1 MGTWQVTLTGQTLPC
16 AVQVT
21 GGTINGIANVTPYHS
36 IATALGN
43 VNVTP
48 LTDLLVANLAGTAT
62 PSIWFAGLRTAPA
75 PISVI
80 TQSQVAAAFVKLRAA
95 MPGLTALNSI
105 NPITTTFTPTP
116 GNVSDDTLSALKLA
130 IANTSVTYASLLGNA
145 AIPGFTAPATNFDTA
160 LTTAYAGLIGGT
172 TAGGGS
178 STPSTPAP
186 TYSWSAGSPV
196 YATGAISTYA
206 PSMTSLSNGK
216 LMAVYAQREAS
227 GNSVYAAL
235 GDYATGTWGTPVALT
250 GSVGSVQGISNS
262 SGWNQPTPSTVI
274 TANAITGNALAA
286 WTTQVTGETTY
297 RVWVSAYSAAAK
309 TWGSATQVGVALQSG
324 LKASSSV
331 AGGMAIAWTQ
341 TSTVVSGK
349 ASLGTYLSSSAGA
362 ITTDVLELGI
372 TSASGLKIGLSN
384 ADMLV
389 VAWSGANQQVMLA
402 RRGTS
407 SWTTPVV
414 AGAGTPAEDANI
426 DLAVATDGSGAAVWR
441 GIDPSIHTAVFDA
454 TGAINSTAT
463 LRVGSIDNA
472 RPAVAALGLGKFI
485 TVFASSSIAT
495 GSSGW
500 YTPYS
505 AAYDS
510 STGWATP
517 ITINADGQAGYS
529 RINVSANGS
538 VMAVIHGLS
547 QGAYLLAAGSSSW
560 TGVNVVAYNGNIPA
574 SSMEASTG
582 RTAMLWANGTQ
593 LIGNFYR

>member
-21 GGTINGIANVTPYHS
+21 GGTINGIANVTSYRS
-36 IATALGN
+36 IATAFGN

-145 AIPGFTAPATNFDTA
+145 AIPGFAAPATNFDTA

-172 TAGGGS
+172 AAGGGS
-178 STPSTPAP
+178 STPSTPSP

-216 LMAVYAQREAS
+216 LMAVYSQREAS
-227 GNSVYAAL
+227 GNGVYAAL

-262 SGWNQPTPSTVI
+262 SGWNQPTPSTVV

-324 LKASSSV
+324 LKASSSA

-341 TSTVVSGK
+341 TSTVGSGK

-454 TGAINSTAT
+454 TGAINSTAS
-463 LRVGSIDNA
+463 LHVGSVDNA
-472 RPAVAALGLGKFI
+472 RPAIAALGAGRFI
-485 TVFASSSIAT
+485 TVFAASSLSGPSVLYYDLCTSI
-495 GSSGW
+495 
-500 YTPYS
+500 
-505 AAYDS
+505 YDS
-510 STGWATP
+510 STGWSNP
-517 ITINADGQAGYS
+517 INLNNNSDVGDTHVG
-529 RINVSANGS
+529 VSTNG
-538 VMAVIHGLS
+538 VIMAVAHGYNEHANLLS
-547 QGAYLLAAGSSSW
+547 IAGSLVSSYMHYS
-560 TGVNVVAYNGNIPA
+560 GNVPA
-574 SSMEASTG
+574 FAMEASTG
-582 RTAMLWANGTQ
+582 RAVILWADSTQ
-593 LIGNFYR
+593 LIGEFYR